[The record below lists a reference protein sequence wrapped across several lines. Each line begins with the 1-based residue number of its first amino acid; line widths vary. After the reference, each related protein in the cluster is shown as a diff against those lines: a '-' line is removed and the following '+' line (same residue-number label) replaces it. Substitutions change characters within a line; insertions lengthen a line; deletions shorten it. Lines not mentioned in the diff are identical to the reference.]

1 MNNFLLKDFHWFEG
15 LVQGTCDNFVHKIK
29 RIANNESDVA
39 LENLEDEIY
48 LWTSYC
54 KLFVKNLK
62 FKTFSQPI

>member
-15 LVQGTCDNFVHKIK
+15 IVQGTCDNFVNKIK

-39 LENLEDEIY
+39 VENLEDEIY

-54 KLFVKNLK
+54 NL
-62 FKTFSQPI
+62 